1 MSEPIRSFIAVKLP
15 PESAER
21 IRAAQ
26 ERLRAADADVKWV
39 DAASFHIT
47 LKFLGGVQQDR
58 LSALWRSVTA
68 ALEGSRPIALHLRG
82 IGAFPN
88 PGRAR
93 VVWAGATEGAEEL
106 AELAARVEEACE
118 KHGFERER
126 RPFRA
131 HLTLGR
137 VRRPRPNA
145 ELAAAI
151 AEQAEVDLG
160 EAHMDRVLL
169 MKSELTRAGAIYHI
183 LEQIP
188 LGEEES

>member
-1 MSEPIRSFIAVKLP
+1 VSEPIRSFIAVKLP

-93 VVWAGATEGAEEL
+93 VVWAGATEGA
-106 AELAARVEEACE
+106 
-118 KHGFERER
+118 
-126 RPFRA
+126 
-131 HLTLGR
+131 